1 MEHPAFPCWAWLQKP
16 ASIWSNEVIRKL
28 AKLQCFSMT
37 TFDQCTVG
45 AKVRKPT
52 GLLLL
57 RLPSIRHALRRC
69 GDQGRCN
76 HPAGSHPRL
85 QGRDSK
91 GCFKTSWA
99 KIYPEGLNV
108 ILADGI
114 CNFAKELRSEGDH
127 SNFEGY
133 PSFFR
138 PFQTEEFVEGHVV
151 QKDYHEA
158 SYR

>member
-1 MEHPAFPCWAWLQKP
+1 M
-16 ASIWSNEVIRKL
+16 
-28 AKLQCFSMT
+28 
-37 TFDQCTVG
+37 
-45 AKVRKPT
+45 
-52 GLLLL
+52 
-57 RLPSIRHALRRC
+57 
-69 GDQGRCN
+69 
-76 HPAGSHPRL
+76 
-85 QGRDSK
+85 
-91 GCFKTSWA
+91 
-99 KIYPEGLNV
+99 